1 MKPVMCERGKSKR
14 GVAVKTR
21 STVSG
26 SARRSHSRKARRAR
40 REREREKESGAHWDI
55 EHETEREN
63 ERKNERISGSYKN
76 GLMTRQHIRICMA
89 VDGRQP
95 NERGIDPELKEKKRS
110 GHRAQQKKCK
120 QRKQRR
126 GIEQKKNKP
135 FTKRTKGR
143 RNVVNG
149 ARRQSDVALPAPWIS
164 FSPMIKIVFTY
175 FPMRSLPFQTFLES
189 IFTPTSRTAIIRSTG
204 FFFQNS
210 NYVWRWSVIISSD
223 LVTDERW

>member
-110 GHRAQQKKCK
+110 GHGAQQKKCK

-126 GIEQKKNKP
+126 GIEQKKKQALHQED
-135 FTKRTKGR
+135 KRSAKRCKWSAAPVR
-143 RNVVNG
+143 RRTASAMN
-149 ARRQSDVALPAPWIS
+149 
-164 FSPMIKIVFTY
+164 IVFADDKNRFHL
-175 FPMRSLPFQTFLES
+175 FPNAFLAVPDLPRVDFYADEQNGHYKINR
-189 IFTPTSRTAIIRSTG
+189 IFFSK
-204 FFFQNS
+204 Q
-210 NYVWRWSVIISSD
+210 
-223 LVTDERW
+223 

>member
-1 MKPVMCERGKSKR
+1 MRQREKTKGRTSGYP
-14 GVAVKTR
+14 AVIKMDWWLGNTFEFAWPLMAASRMREESTR
-21 STVSG
+21 SW
-26 SARRSHSRKARRAR
+26 K
-40 REREREKESGAHWDI
+40 K
-55 EHETEREN
+55 
-63 ERKNERISGSYKN
+63 K
-76 GLMTRQHIRICMA
+76 
-89 VDGRQP
+89 
-95 NERGIDPELKEKKRS
+95 KKRTWS
-110 GHRAQQKKCK
+110 ATKKCK